1 MKRKYVIAIII
12 CTLFSK
18 TVFAGDTRLIDV
30 ENHWA
35 KETIVKA
42 VQNNVINGYGDNTF
56 RPDNNVTIAE
66 FLKMI
71 ISVKNYKLERV
82 GNSVWPD
89 FYIETAKKNKLITD
103 EYSDYNALLTRYDA
117 VNIISN
123 IIDLNDVNKSNI
135 QFKDL
140 KREYKTNVLKL
151 VKLNIVNG
159 YSDKT
164 FRGENTITRAE
175 AVTILSRMIDA
186 QNKNSIY
193 KTYAPQKRVDLSNY
207 KTSDNSMEPNYE
219 IKNNKILIYDNGK
232 YSNSQEYKL
241 NNNIINVSKV
251 VQEIESLIR
260 DNTYT

>member
-89 FYIETAKKNKLITD
+89 FYIETAKKNKLITN

-117 VNIISN
+117 VKIRVIFN
-123 IIDLNDVNKSNI
+123 
-135 QFKDL
+135 L
-140 KREYKTNVLKL
+140 K
-151 VKLNIVNG
+151 I
-159 YSDKT
+159 
-164 FRGENTITRAE
+164 
-175 AVTILSRMIDA
+175 
-186 QNKNSIY
+186 
-193 KTYAPQKRVDLSNY
+193 
-207 KTSDNSMEPNYE
+207 
-219 IKNNKILIYDNGK
+219 
-232 YSNSQEYKL
+232 
-241 NNNIINVSKV
+241 
-251 VQEIESLIR
+251 
-260 DNTYT
+260 